1 MWRKET
7 LATRHD
13 SRHAESQWVSST
25 GQVDSYEIEPVWWP
39 LAMGLSAAAGV
50 ILVALW
56 LLIGF
61 LEWLI

>member
-1 MWRKET
+1 
-7 LATRHD
+7 
-13 SRHAESQWVSST
+13 
-25 GQVDSYEIEPVWWP
+25 
-39 LAMGLSAAAGV
+39 MGLSAAAGV